1 MTDSD
6 DDYCV
11 SYIVTMVDVRSCTR
25 PPRSHDQQHISEY
38 PHMSTPPRSPDQ
50 THIIKCTDISIQ
62 PKSLYPQS
70 STNVGESYPLCLVY
84 DSYRLRCTFKP
95 SAVYLCNS
103 SQYCNVW
110 YGAQKTLQ
118 HVRKCS

>member
-11 SYIVTMVDVRSCTR
+11 SYTVTKVDVRSCTR

-50 THIIKCTDISIQ
+50 THINKCTDIFIQ

-70 STNVGESYPLCLVY
+70 PTNVGEFYHHCVSCV
-84 DSYRLRCTFKP
+84 
-95 SAVYLCNS
+95 
-103 SQYCNVW
+103 
-110 YGAQKTLQ
+110 
-118 HVRKCS
+118 

>member
-6 DDYCV
+6 DGYCV

-38 PHMSTPPRSPDQ
+38 PHISTPPRSPDQ

-62 PKSLYPQS
+62 LKSLYPQS
-70 STNVGESYPLCLVY
+70 STNVGELYHHCVSCV
-84 DSYRLRCTFKP
+84 
-95 SAVYLCNS
+95 
-103 SQYCNVW
+103 
-110 YGAQKTLQ
+110 
-118 HVRKCS
+118 